1 MPTPGQREEI
11 DALAAEGAKTS
22 AFLRGLDAP
31 EWKAPTRCPPWDVR
45 EIVVHMT
52 MMIEG
57 VADTA
62 SAPFPVAVEP
72 VKDRVTWWDYDIE
85 EDQAE
90 TLRWVGE
97 AGSRL
102 PEGSL
107 YERWHSSITRAV
119 PAVIASLEDGD
130 PVVQPGDNPIL
141 MTEYIATRVLEIAIH
156 SMDVRDAFG
165 LGPDPSPEGL
175 AVTVGILERRLGAD
189 PRAMGFD
196 DTDFTLLATGRR
208 APTAEDRKRLGSHA
222 ARLPLLA

>member
-1 MPTPGQREEI
+1 MTPPGPREEI

-22 AFLRGLDAP
+22 AFLRGLDVA
-31 EWKAPTRCPPWDVR
+31 EWKTPTRCPPWDVR
-45 EIVVHMT
+45 DLVVHMT

-62 SAPFPVAVEP
+62 TAPSLTAVEP
-72 VKDRVTWWDYDIE
+72 VKDRVTWWDYDIG

-107 YERWHSSITRAV
+107 YERWHSSISRAV
-119 PAVIASLEDGD
+119 PAVITSLEDGD

-141 MTEYIATRVLEIAIH
+141 MSEYIATRVLEITIH

-175 AVTVGILERRLGAD
+175 AVTMGILERRLGSD
-189 PRAMGFD
+189 PRRMGFD
-196 DTDFTLLATGRR
+196 DADFTLVATGRR
-208 APTAEDRKRLGSHA
+208 APTAEDRKRLGSRA
-222 ARLPLLA
+222 AKLPLLA

>member
-1 MPTPGQREEI
+1 VTAPGPREEI

-31 EWKAPTRCPPWDVR
+31 EWTAPTRCPPWDVR

-52 MMIEG
+52 MMMEG
-57 VADTA
+57 VDETA
-62 SAPFPVAVEP
+62 IAPFLDVQS
-72 VKDRVTWWDYDIE
+72 VKDRATWWDYDIE

-90 TLRWVGE
+90 TLHWVGE

-107 YERWHSSITRAV
+107 YERWHSAIGRAV

-141 MTEYIATRVLEIAIH
+141 MSEYIATRVLEITIH

-165 LGPDPSPEGL
+165 LAPDPSPEGL
-175 AVTVGILERRLGAD
+175 AVTMGILERRLGSD
-189 PRAMGFD
+189 PRAMGFED
-196 DTDFTLLATGRR
+196 ADFTLVATGRR
-208 APTAEDRKRLGSHA
+208 APTADDRKRLGSYA
-222 ARLPLLA
+222 AKLPLLA

>member
-1 MPTPGQREEI
+1 VTAPGPREEI

-52 MMIEG
+52 MMMEG
-57 VADTA
+57 VGETA
-62 SAPFPVAVEP
+62 IAPFLDVQP
-72 VKDRVTWWDYDIE
+72 VKNRVTWWDYDIE

-107 YERWHSSITRAV
+107 YERWHTAIGRAV
-119 PAVIASLEDGD
+119 PAVIASLGDGD

-141 MTEYIATRVLEIAIH
+141 MSEYIATRVLEITIH

-165 LGPDPSPEGL
+165 LAPDPAPEGL
-175 AVTVGILERRLGAD
+175 AITVEILERRLGAD
-189 PRAMGFD
+189 PRAIGFD
-196 DTDFTLLATGRR
+196 DADFTLLASGRR
-208 APTAEDRKRLGSHA
+208 APTAEDRKRLGSNA
-222 ARLPLLA
+222 SKLPLLA

>member
-1 MPTPGQREEI
+1 VSRPGSREEI

-52 MMIEG
+52 MMMEG
-57 VADTA
+57 VGDTA
-62 SAPFPVAVEP
+62 TSPVLGVEP

-90 TLRWVGE
+90 TLRWVGD

-107 YERWHSSITRAV
+107 YERWQSSIGRAV
-119 PAVIASLEDGD
+119 PAVIASLENGD
-130 PVVQPGDNPIL
+130 PVVQPGDMPIL
-141 MTEYIATRVLEIAIH
+141 MSEYIATRVLEITIH
-156 SMDVRDAFG
+156 SMDVRDAFA

-175 AVTVGILERRLGAD
+175 AITVDILKDRLGSD

-196 DTDFTLLATGRR
+196 DADFTLLATGRR
-208 APTAEDRKRLGSHA
+208 APSAEDRKRLGSHA
-222 ARLPLLA
+222 AKLPLLA

>member
-1 MPTPGQREEI
+1 MSRPGPREEI
-11 DALAAEGAKTS
+11 DALAAEGSKTS
-22 AFLRGLDAP
+22 AFLRGLDVP

-52 MMIEG
+52 MMMEG
-57 VADTA
+57 VGDTA
-62 SAPFPVAVEP
+62 TSPPLVVEP
-72 VKDRVTWWDYDIE
+72 VKDRVSWWDYDIE

-107 YERWHSSITRAV
+107 YERWQSSIGRAV
-119 PAVIASLEDGD
+119 PAVIASLENGD
-130 PVVQPGDNPIL
+130 RVVQPGYMPIL
-141 MTEYIATRVLEIAIH
+141 MSEYVATRVLEITIH

-175 AVTVGILERRLGAD
+175 AITVGILKDRLGSD
-189 PRAMGFD
+189 PRALGFD
-196 DTDFTLLATGRR
+196 DADFTLLATGRR

-222 ARLPLLA
+222 AKLPLLA